1 MASKMSSRI
10 LAMGVMASSLVLG
23 GATIAAAGPGVP
35 KPVVFATGGL
45 TDFSTTSSNPTDG
58 AKAKFLATAGPAGT
72 HAVLI
77 VKGLPPTAVGSTFGA
92 HVHTGPCVTDQPA
105 TAGPHYRSG
114 GTASPADPQHEI
126 WLDFTVL
133 PGGVGVGQTTVP
145 FTIAPGAAN
154 SVVIHAMATGPG
166 GVAGPRLACLPVQF

>member
-1 MASKMSSRI
+1 MASKMSLRI
-10 LAMGVMASSLVLG
+10 LAMGVTASSLVLG

-45 TDFSTTSSNPTDG
+45 TDLATTSSNPTDG
-58 AKAKFLATAGPAGT
+58 AKATFLATAGPAGT

-77 VKGLPPTAVGSTFGA
+77 VKGLAPSAVGSTFGA
-92 HVHTGPCVTDQPA
+92 HVHIGSCVAGAPS
-105 TAGPHYRSG
+105 TAGPHYNSG
-114 GTASPADPQHEI
+114 GPADSQHEI

-145 FTIAPGAAN
+145 FTIPSGGARA
-154 SVVIHAMATGPG
+154 VVIHALPTGPG
-166 GVAGPRLACLPVQF
+166 GIAGPRLACLPVQF